1 MCSTKHRLPYVA
13 CKIEESRGAPFKGS
27 RDSFRRCQITVQGG
41 HDRKFQVLRFKP
53 HVEIDPSQ
61 QLRLTASRLKEF
73 QVSIPMFNLP
83 GLFKEAIR
91 ITQYV
96 GIKYLWIDSLCIIQ
110 DSISDWEVEAPKM
123 ATVYSNAVASIAFL
137 FPPEQGFVKPRED
150 PRKTT
155 PCVIRRGTTRKTAI
169 YLDSIAEDI
178 Q

>member
-1 MCSTKHRLPYVA
+1 M
-13 CKIEESRGAPFKGS
+13 
-27 RDSFRRCQITVQGG
+27 
-41 HDRKFQVLRFKP
+41 
-53 HVEIDPSQ
+53 EIDPSQ